1 MARIIGI
8 DLGTTN
14 TVVAVMEGG
23 EARVIPNDRG
33 SRLTPSVVAF
43 TPAGDVLVGESA
55 RNQAVVNAAR
65 TIAHV
70 KRKMG
75 QPVAAEIDGKRHSPE
90 EISAVILAKV
100 KRDAEQY
107 LGEEVRE
114 AVIAVPANF
123 SDKQRKA
130 TVEAGRIAGL
140 TVLRIM
146 NEPTAAAL
154 AYGVRGDGVQ
164 RIVVYD
170 LGGGT
175 FDATCLE
182 ASGTHF
188 TVKASRGH
196 SHLGGMD
203 FDRLLAE
210 RVLTR
215 FREQSGFDL
224 SGDPVLLQQVYE
236 LVERTKIELSSRTD
250 ASCALPFI
258 AAGAQSVHL
267 QFEIAREEF
276 NQLILDR
283 VQESIA
289 LTRSAVEDAGFDV
302 AGIDALVLSGGSSR
316 IPLVHSL
323 LREAL
328 GVNEVALVNPDEIV
342 ALGAAVQAHAL
353 AQSQQVIHLRD
364 VVSYSLGVEID
375 NGRFVSLLPKNTQ
388 IPVEIAR
395 VFTTVSDNQ
404 DAVEIHVL
412 QGEHPEAERNESLGR
427 FLLTGIREGPR
438 GEPRIEVAFSVD
450 ADGIAHVGARDVE
463 TGVRQNI
470 TVHPSPEDVG
480 DGSRQIQ
487 RHVEALIERTISQ
500 RRIAGTIVDAA
511 FSREIEDVIA
521 HARRALA
528 RDDVKTL
535 RECRLALET
544 LIDELMIQA
553 GEAGGLQE
561 RYEGA

>member
-43 TPAGDVLVGESA
+43 APGGDVLVGESA

-65 TIAHV
+65 TVAHV

-75 QPVAAEIDGKRHSPE
+75 QPVATEIDGTRYSPE
-90 EISAVILAKV
+90 AISAFILAKV

-130 TVEAGRIAGL
+130 TVEAGRLAGL

-154 AYGVRGDGVQ
+154 AYGVRGEDVQ

-182 ASGTHF
+182 AHGANF

-196 SHLGGMD
+196 SHLGGID
-203 FDRLLAE
+203 FDRVLADRVLAE
-210 RVLTR
+210 
-215 FREQSGFDL
+215 FRDQSGFDC

-236 LVERTKIELSSRTD
+236 LVERTKIELSTRND

-267 QFEIAREEF
+267 QFQVTREEF
-276 NQLILDR
+276 DHLIEDR
-283 VQESIA
+283 VQESVA
-289 LTRSAVEDAGFDV
+289 LTQSAVADAGFDA

-316 IPLVHSL
+316 IPLVHTM

-353 AQSQQVIHLRD
+353 AQSEQLIHLRD

-388 IPVEIAR
+388 IPVETTR

-412 QGEHPEAERNESLGR
+412 QGEHPEAARNESLGR
-427 FLLTGIREGPR
+427 FLLTGIREGVR
-438 GEPRIEVAFSVD
+438 GEPRIEVIFSVD
-450 ADGIAHVGARDVE
+450 ADGIAHVGAHDVD
-463 TGVRQNI
+463 TGARQTI
-470 TVHPSPEDVG
+470 TVHPVPDDDG
-480 DGSRQIQ
+480 DTSRQIQ
-487 RHVEALIERTISQ
+487 RSVESLIDRTINQ
-500 RRIAGTIVDAA
+500 RRSAASTVDAA
-511 FSREIEDVIA
+511 FAKEIEDLVA
-521 HARRALA
+521 HARRALS

-544 LIDELMIQA
+544 VIDELSIQA
-553 GEAGGLQE
+553 GGGLQE